1 MTGLEPTTSRITIW
15 DSNQL
20 SYTHHDCEPKYKKAT
35 PIFKGGGPFFYENAR
50 FLVVF
55 HLGDDAQVVCTLE
68 IVAVFFAETGVNVLL
83 GEHADGEQLVAAFEA
98 ALEGEVHGFGVVV
111 AEDDVLGLDVV
122 HILLLLL
129 ALLDVAVQFTVLGD
143 RVAPEF
149 TAAAGFLT
157 DFQLD
162 TLFLFVLR

>member
-1 MTGLEPTTSRITIW
+1 MSVSPNIKKPPQISRVA
-15 DSNQL
+15 Q
-20 SYTHHDCEPKYKKAT
+20 H
-35 PIFKGGGPFFYENAR
+35 FFCKIR
-50 FLVVF
+50 LFLVVF
-55 HLGDDAQVVCTLE
+55 HLRDDSEVVRALE

-83 GEHADGEQLVAAFEA
+83 REHADGEHFVATFET
-98 ALEGEVHGFGVVV
+98 ALEGEVHGFRVVV
-111 AEDDVLGLDVV
+111 AEDDVLGFDVV

-129 ALLDVAVQFTVLGD
+129 ALLDIAVQFALLGD

-162 TLFLFVLR
+162 ALLLLVLG